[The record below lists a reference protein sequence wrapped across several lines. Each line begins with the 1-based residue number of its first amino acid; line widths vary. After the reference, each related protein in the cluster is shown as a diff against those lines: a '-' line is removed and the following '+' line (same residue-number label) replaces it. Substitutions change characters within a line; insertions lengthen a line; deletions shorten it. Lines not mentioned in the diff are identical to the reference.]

1 MNHILIGKNA
11 SGKPLYLTP
20 EMRQA
25 SHMHVIGGTR
35 TGKSKFLEW
44 MMRKDIRE
52 GHGFALGERQ
62 DFVAQADVWRTAL
75 RPKNLD
81 TPPGDVASESR
92 SEGFY
97 HGFLAGEPTREVL
110 VLAPLAQA
118 VRLLGRREERFD
130 RTRVRGDEPS
140 DALDPDDVDTDL
152 DRELASRLRPL
163 HARQPCPRGSGR

>member
-52 GHGFALGERQ
+52 GHGFCLIDWHGSLYHDILHYCSHLDVGLYNDFRSIVLMDPSQPDFITGFNPFMNPGEDISTQ
-62 DFVAQADVWRTAL
+62 V
-75 RPKNLD
+75 
-81 TPPGDVASESR
+81 
-92 SEGFY
+92 
-97 HGFLAGEPTREVL
+97 TR
-110 VLAPLAQA
+110 
-118 VRLLGRREERFD
+118 RID
-130 RTRVRGDEPS
+130 
-140 DALDPDDVDTDL
+140 
-152 DRELASRLRPL
+152 
-163 HARQPCPRGSGR
+163 